1 MGKNLYINSVYT
13 WFVCAGSIY
22 LKSRTLDRDLP
33 ELGPDH
39 ALVVHRVWKFSQ
51 TENRVAG
58 TVRAG
63 AVLHGYARF
72 NFVKVQ
78 IDGVIEYMELRCL
91 MKIGDVGQGASLWER
106 ARKLHGKLWFLGCYL
121 EPVPG
126 RRDGTGQLKLRW
138 ATAPTSRR
146 VGGGT
151 FWYQVRS
158 ECGVHYKCTLFV
170 LYHFTE
176 YKILQIYT
184 QCTLEIGIQSEVY
197 TCVHVLIVLC
207 AYQVMD
213 SGCILESVV
222 LIPIPL
228 KGAAFKTD
236 NGDAAHIDRE
246 FYVHTVGRSAT
257 GES

>member
-138 ATAPTSRR
+138 ATAPSGRR
-146 VGGGT
+146 VGDGT
-151 FWYQVRS
+151 FWYQV
-158 ECGVHYKCTLFV
+158 V
-170 LYHFTE
+170 
-176 YKILQIYT
+176 
-184 QCTLEIGIQSEVY
+184 
-197 TCVHVLIVLC
+197 
-207 AYQVMD
+207 D
-213 SGCILESVV
+213 SDCILESFIP
-222 LIPIPL
+222 IPIPL

-236 NGDAAHIDRE
+236 DGGAAHIDRE